1 MKFTIAMGRMGLIG
15 VGALAL
21 AACGDSDNASDEV
34 VAEDVEIV
42 ADEQLDDITDMPVD
56 DDAVTTPE
64 PMPVPVETQ
73 SAEERV
79 EAERERMQNT
89 ASEAE
94 QAAADVQAELEKMQT
109 EN

>member
-1 MKFTIAMGRMGLIG
+1 MKFTIAMGRMALIG

-21 AACGDSDNASDEV
+21 AACGDSDDASNEV
-34 VAEDVEIV
+34 VAEDVEIM
-42 ADEQLDDITDMPVD
+42 ADEQLDDITDMPVE
-56 DDAVTTPE
+56 DDAVATPE
-64 PMPVPVETQ
+64 PMPAPVETQ

-79 EAERERMQNT
+79 EAERERMQDT

-94 QAAADVQAELEKMQT
+94 KAAADIQAELEKMQT